1 MMPLEPMR
9 DRKRRPG
16 PWVLLAAALM
26 LLAFF
31 LVYGCGGEAADETAD
46 AAGSRDDT
54 RTALVRTAL
63 PEQRDVVDTVS
74 LSADLEAERRAVLS
88 AEVAG
93 TVEAVTVEQGD
104 RVARGQT
111 VARVDTRALAQR
123 LAEADAVARQAGA
136 QFERAQALY
145 ERRSITKAQM
155 LDAVTNRD
163 VAQARLASA
172 RLDLSK
178 SRLTAP
184 WSGQVAA
191 TMVEVGDYVVPGQ
204 PVVELVE
211 VDRLKV
217 VAPASSGDVP
227 YLEVGRPVKI
237 RVDALPGEVFEGT
250 ITRLG
255 AELDP
260 SSRTLDVEAELANPD
275 GRLRPGM
282 LATLEVPRQTLAG
295 ALLVPLEAV
304 VDLGEER
311 ALFVNEDGVAR
322 RRIVEL
328 GPVLGDR
335 VVVSSGVGPG
345 DRVIVEGETR
355 VADGQPV
362 EEVAVENAAVETED

>member
-1 MMPLEPMR
+1 MMPLQPMR

-16 PWVLLAAALM
+16 PWVILAAALL
-26 LLAFF
+26 LLAF
-31 LVYGCGGEAADETAD
+31 LVAYGCGGGEAADGSADSGTAEEE
-46 AAGSRDDT
+46 T
-54 RTALVRTAL
+54 RTALVRTEL
-63 PEQRDVVDTVS
+63 PEQRDVEDTVS

-93 TVEAVTVEQGD
+93 TVEALAVERGD
-104 RVARGQT
+104 RVSRGQT

-123 LAEADAVARQAGA
+123 LAEAEAVARQAGA

-145 ERRSITKAQM
+145 QRRSITKAQM

-178 SRLTAP
+178 SRVTAP

-191 TMVEVGDYVVPGQ
+191 TRVEVGDYVVPGQ
-204 PVVELVE
+204 AMVELVE
-211 VDRLKV
+211 VGTLKV

-227 YLEVGRPVKI
+227 YLEEGRPVEI

-255 AELDP
+255 AELEP
-260 SSRTLDVEAELANPD
+260 SARTLDVEAELPNPD

-304 VDLGEER
+304 LDLGEER
-311 ALFVNEDGVAR
+311 AVFVTENGVAR
-322 RRIVEL
+322 RRVVEL

-335 VVVSSGVGPG
+335 VVVSSGLGPG
-345 DRVIVEGETR
+345 DRVIVEGEAR
-355 VADGQPV
+355 VADGQAV
-362 EEVAVENAAVETED
+362 EEAS

>member
-1 MMPLEPMR
+1 MPLEPMR

-16 PWVLLAAALM
+16 PWVILAAALL

-31 LVYGCGGEAADETAD
+31 LIYGCGGEAGDD
-46 AAGSRDDT
+46 AAETTTPQSES
-54 RTALVRTAL
+54 RTALVRTAV
-63 PEQRDVVDTVS
+63 PEQRDVEDTVS
-74 LSADLEAERRAVLS
+74 LSADLVAERRAVLA

-93 TVEAVTVEQGD
+93 TVEALSVKRGD
-104 RVARGQT
+104 RVSRGQA

-123 LAEADAVARQAGA
+123 LAEAEAVARQAGA

-155 LDAVTNRD
+155 LDAITNRD

-184 WSGQVAA
+184 WAGQVAA
-191 TMVEVGDYVVPGQ
+191 TRVEVGDYVVPGQ
-204 PVVELVE
+204 AVVELVQ
-211 VDRLKV
+211 VDQLKV

-227 YLEVGRPVKI
+227 YLEEGRPVQI
-237 RVDALPGEVFEGT
+237 RVDAVPGEVFQGT

-255 AELDP
+255 AELDA
-260 SSRTLDVEAELANPD
+260 SARTLDVEAELPNPD

-311 ALFVNEDGVAR
+311 AVFVVEGGIAR

-335 VVVSSGVGPG
+335 VVVSSGIGPG
-345 DRVIVEGETR
+345 DRVIVEGESR

-362 EEVAVENAAVETED
+362 QEAAVEQAAVEEAG